1 MLCISAI
8 IMSLGVAGSQTSPI
22 IDQATTGA
30 VIGTASGLAGAFYE
44 NSGNPTSPQAIEDYA
59 IGAAGD
65 AIETGAVVLTKE
77 MIIKAIISKGAEAYV
92 AARAAGDY
100 AAAEAIK
107 AAAISEAS
115 AAGFAFSAGAF
126 LAAVAAAVVVGVLIP
141 AHTDLDP
148 CDIDPSKC
156 AGIGTPLLPPPNSDT
171 SLNEGTGVSEIGEP
185 LIGGNNPEKAPTEA
199 EFPRPY
205 DPDLPCI

>member
-1 MLCISAI
+1 
-8 IMSLGVAGSQTSPI
+8 MSLGVAVSQTSPI
-22 IDQATTGA
+22 IDKATTGA
-30 VIGTASGLAGAFYE
+30 VIGEASNLAGAFYE
-44 NSGNPTSPQAIEDYA
+44 NSGNPTSTQAIKDYA

-65 AIETGAVVLTKE
+65 AIETGTVVLTKE

-107 AAAISEAS
+107 AAAIEEAS
-115 AAGFAFSAGAF
+115 AAGAAFSAGAF
-126 LAAVAAAVVVGVLIP
+126 FAAVAAAVVVGVLIP

-156 AGIGTPLLPPPNSDT
+156 AGIGTPLLPSPTSDM
-171 SLNEGTGVSEIGEP
+171 SSNGGSGVSDIGKT
-185 LIGGNNPEKAPTEA
+185 LIGDNSPKTEAPTQA
-199 EFPRPY
+199 EFPHVHR
-205 DPDLPCI
+205 